1 MENENGFRSLFRY
14 SADAQLLFD
23 GEACIDCNDA
33 ALKMMG
39 CTRKE
44 ELLGNRLNDH
54 FPPVQPDGRPS
65 LDKAKEIVA
74 KALNKESCRFEWVY
88 RRADGT
94 DLSAEVTLTSI
105 SLNGEPALHAAVRER
120 AGPNPVQWTLRENE
134 PRYREFAELLPQTL
148 FEMDVAGKITFV
160 NNRGLEYFGYTR
172 EELEQGI
179 SLAQVIVPEDC
190 ARALDNTRRVLEGE
204 QLASTEYM
212 AVRKDG
218 SRFPVIISSTAIMEG
233 RKPVGLKGMVTD
245 ITKRKQAE
253 LRLQDS
259 EAAIKSLL
267 NASNDVAFLMDV
279 TGTIIAAN
287 DVLAR
292 RLGREVD
299 GLIGQNI
306 FNLFPK
312 ELARARRL
320 WAQKVVEG
328 GGPVRFEDVSSDN
341 RYFDSCVYPVFGPS
355 GKVVRLA
362 IYAKDITEA
371 KHAVRALAESEARY
385 RQLFD
390 GVDTGIILRDAETLE
405 FLDAN
410 RRFCEMYGYTL
421 EELKRLPLGIFG
433 AGESVEERRRRLID
447 QYRQVVKGSS
457 RTFQLEATKKDGSTF
472 WVEMNVRRITIGGR
486 KCLLTVSQ
494 DVTQLRNAQEALK
507 RSEEAA
513 LRLAQETG
521 VIAEIGRVISSSLD
535 IEEVYELFAEEVRK
549 LVPFDL
555 ILVNLVNR
563 QEAVMTTVY
572 AAGMEVAGRKKGLVI
587 PITGSVTEQMLR
599 TGAPILFQPE
609 SIEEVQ
615 NRFPGLVLS
624 FQAGLRSRLSVP
636 LIARGE
642 VIGSLTVWSA
652 QQKAYGEQDIRLAQG
667 VAGQVAGAIANA
679 QIFRER
685 KRVEE
690 ALRESEGSYRSL
702 VETSPDAIFLHEEGR
717 LLYLNPAAVRLF
729 GADSADELYGK
740 NAFDIVHPDDREAV
754 RNRTEL
760 VMTTGVSAPLKE
772 MRIVRRDGST
782 VDVEA
787 TAGVSYYRA
796 KKVIQVIQRDITD
809 RKRQEIELTLSRDDL
824 EEVNRQLVEA
834 TARANAM
841 AVEAELAN
849 AAKSDF
855 LANMSHEIR
864 TPMNGVIGMTGLLL
878 ETDLNE
884 EQRRYAEIVRSQR
897 RIAVG
902 APQ

>member
-1 MENENGFRSLFRY
+1 MENENGFRSLFRE
-14 SADAQLLFD
+14 SADAQLLFN
-23 GEACIDCNDA
+23 GEGCIDCNDA
-33 ALKMMG
+33 TLKMMG

-65 LDKAKEIVA
+65 LDKVKEIVA

-105 SLNGEPALHAAVRER
+105 SVNGEPVLHAAVRER
-120 AGPNPVQWTLRENE
+120 AEPNLVQWTLRENE

-259 EAAIKSLL
+259 EAALKSLL
-267 NASNDVAFLMDV
+267 NATNDVAFLMDV

-292 RLGREVD
+292 RLGREVG

-312 ELARARRL
+312 ELSRARRL

-328 GGPVRFEDVSSDN
+328 GEPVRFEDVSSDN
-341 RYFDSCVYPVFGPS
+341 RYFDSCVYPVFGPND
-355 GKVVRLA
+355 KVVRLA

-652 QQKAYGEQDIRLAQG
+652 QQKAYGEQDIRLVQG

-729 GADSADELYGK
+729 GADSAEELYGK

-787 TAGVSYYRA
+787 TAGVSYYRG

-864 TPMNGVIGMTGLLL
+864 TPMNGVIGMIGLLL
-878 ETDLNE
+878 ETRPGQGAAAL
-884 EQRRYAEIVRSQR
+884 RRDRALKR
-897 RIAVG
+897 
-902 APQ
+902 